1 MPKIGETTTEIL
13 AIKAQTDLLP
23 ADIADVLRYTT
34 QALKLYPLQADPPS
48 VAAGAGTYTFSAW
61 TELVPVNT
69 ITTDFLL
76 LGVTISAIAVETDLW
91 VVQVGKGPAA
101 SEEAIASIGFEVWQ
115 ASNVGYQVYLP
126 LYFPLGIKV
135 VANTRLAFRVA
146 RNVAS
151 GPSVYVRALYVE
163 LPL

>member
-13 AIKAQTDLLP
+13 AIKAQTDLIP
-23 ADIADVLRYTT
+23 AGIGRALLYTS
-34 QALKLYPLQADPPS
+34 QPISLYPLLADPPS
-48 VAAGAGTYTFSAW
+48 VAAGAGTWLFSAW

-76 LGVTISAIAVETDLW
+76 LGVVASTLAISTNLW
-91 VVQVGKGPAA
+91 VVQFGVGGVGAESA
-101 SEEAIASIGFEVWQ
+101 IVAMSFEAWQ
-115 ASNVGYQVYLP
+115 ASNVGYEIYAP
-126 LYFPLGIKV
+126 HYFPSPIKV
-135 VANTRLAFRVA
+135 AANSRLAFRVA

-151 GPSVYVRALYVE
+151 GPGVYVRAIYVL